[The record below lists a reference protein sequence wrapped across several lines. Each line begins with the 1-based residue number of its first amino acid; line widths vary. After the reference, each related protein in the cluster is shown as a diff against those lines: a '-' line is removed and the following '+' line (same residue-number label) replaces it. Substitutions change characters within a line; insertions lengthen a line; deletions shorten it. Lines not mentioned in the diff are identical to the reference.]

1 MSGGQSMVIV
11 YTGEGK
17 GKTTA
22 ALGLAL
28 RAAGRGRR
36 VLVLQ
41 FLKAPGTSG
50 EHLLPP
56 DAVPNLA
63 VEAAGRGFL
72 PVEGEPA
79 PEDRAAVREALARAG
94 EAVTGGAYDVVV
106 LDEIVYA
113 LRRGLVSLEDVL
125 GLVEGRCPRTSL
137 VLTGRH
143 APRALIEA
151 ADLVT
156 EMRSLKHPFDTGA
169 GAVEGI
175 DL

>member
-1 MSGGQSMVIV
+1 MVIL

-41 FLKAPGTSG
+41 FVKAPGTSG
-50 EHLLPP
+50 EQLLPP
-56 DAVPNLA
+56 GAIPNLT

-79 PEDRAAVREALARAG
+79 PEARAAARAALARAA
-94 EAVTGGAYDVVV
+94 EATAGGAFDVVV

-113 LRRGLVSLEDVL
+113 LHRGLVSPEDVL
-125 GLVEGRCPRTSL
+125 DLVARRDPQTSL
-137 VLTGRH
+137 VLTGHH
-143 APRALIEA
+143 APPALIEA

-156 EMRSLKHPFDTGA
+156 EMRSLKHPFDTG
-169 GAVEGI
+169 GPAVEGI